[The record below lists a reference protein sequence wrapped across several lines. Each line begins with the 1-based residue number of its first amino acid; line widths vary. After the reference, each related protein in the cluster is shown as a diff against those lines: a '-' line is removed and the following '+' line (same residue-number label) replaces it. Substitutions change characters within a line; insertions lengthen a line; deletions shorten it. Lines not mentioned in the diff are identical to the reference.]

1 MTSVCR
7 PGTPLAMPGI
17 SVRTTPTIIVIIN
30 PRASSRV
37 PSCRLE
43 MEAASYNYCRAP
55 RATCDSRCSFWIC
68 DVLILIRCV
77 L

>member
-7 PGTPLAMPGI
+7 PGTPLAMPGT
-17 SVRTTPTIIVIIN
+17 SARTTPTTIVIIK
-30 PRASSRV
+30 SRV
-37 PSCRLE
+37 SNRVLSCLLE